1 MTDVPTLPRLAF
13 SLPGEWSQIPL
24 ERPDESS
31 RAIRAHVVELAG
43 RADRLAT
50 ARATLRRE
58 LERAAALAR
67 EADGRT
73 MFASVEPVPSVP
85 LSVAFTE
92 HWPEFDVALAPSTS
106 SADVMDT
113 LLRGLS
119 GTPEGIAQYERF
131 RSGKSAVARRAEL
144 TVVPAEGD
152 VPEYTT
158 LSAKYWITVPGHRRV
173 VLLAFT
179 TPHGDFADPL
189 SNLFAAIVAS
199 ARWTD

>member
-1 MTDVPTLPRLAF
+1 MTDATALPRLTF
-13 SLPGEWSQIPL
+13 SLPGQWSRIPL
-24 ERPDESS
+24 DDPEASG
-31 RAIRAHVVELAG
+31 RAIRNHVIELAG

-58 LERAAALAR
+58 LEQAASLAR
-67 EADGRT
+67 DADGRT

-92 HWPEFDVALAPSTS
+92 HWPEFDVALAPSASGT
-106 SADVMDT
+106 DVMDT
-113 LLRGLS
+113 LLRGLAS
-119 GTPEGIAQYERF
+119 TPEGSAAYERF
-131 RSGKSAVARRAEL
+131 SSGESEVARLAEL
-144 TVVPAEGD
+144 TLVPADGD

-158 LSAKYWITVPGHRRV
+158 LSAKYWVTVPGHRRV

-179 TPHGDFADPL
+179 TPHGDFAEPL

-199 ARWTD
+199 ATWAR

>member
-1 MTDVPTLPRLAF
+1 MTFAPAVPRLTF
-13 SLPGEWSQIPL
+13 SLPGLWSQIPL
-24 ERPDESS
+24 DDPAASS
-31 RAIRAHVVELAG
+31 RAIRNHVVELAG
-43 RADRLAT
+43 REDRLAT

-58 LERAAALAR
+58 LEQAARSAR

-106 SADVMDT
+106 SADVMDA
-113 LLRGLS
+113 LLRGLAS
-119 GTPEGIAQYERF
+119 TPEGASAYERF
-131 RSGKSAVARRAEL
+131 STGESEVARLAEL
-144 TVVPAEGD
+144 TVVPADGD
-152 VPEYTT
+152 VPEYAT
-158 LSAKYWITVPGHRRV
+158 LSAKYWVTVPGHKRV

-179 TPHGDFADPL
+179 TPHGDFAEPL

-199 ARWTD
+199 AKWTG